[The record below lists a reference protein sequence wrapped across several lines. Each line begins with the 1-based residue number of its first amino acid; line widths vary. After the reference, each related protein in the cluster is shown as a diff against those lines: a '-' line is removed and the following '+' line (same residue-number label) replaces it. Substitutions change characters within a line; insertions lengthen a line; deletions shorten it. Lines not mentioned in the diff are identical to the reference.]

1 MRVRGSLLSSR
12 QEITLRVVFYSTLIA
27 CVTLSLLFAL
37 QELNPLVKEQIY
49 KRNGDWRMD
58 TLREDIAACTES
70 EGVDASD
77 HAITLLHVIRAS
89 ARVPCTPLP

>member
-1 MRVRGSLLSSR
+1 MRVLDSLLSSR
-12 QEITLRVVFYSTLIA
+12 QETALHAVFCSTLIA
-27 CVTLSLLFAL
+27 CVTLSLPFAL

-70 EGVDASD
+70 EGVDALD
-77 HAITLLHVIRAS
+77 LAYDTHVYMCALLTPTLSFL
-89 ARVPCTPLP
+89 